1 MIQNRGVLLTDVV
14 RTSKGDLVS
23 FRLLATDFL
32 IASPPKNEEVLREKG
47 EVVGVSADFVVSAP
61 GGGKSLARIKA
72 IFLPKAEL
80 FYLDHG
86 VEM

>member
-1 MIQNRGVLLTDVV
+1 MVNHGVLLTDVV
-14 RTSKGDLVS
+14 QTSKGDLVS

-32 IASPPKNEEVLREKG
+32 IASPPKNEEVIRERG

-72 IFLPKAEL
+72 IFLSETE
-80 FYLDHG
+80 FYLDHW